1 MVFQKDYSLEEV
13 IASCLL
19 SDNEKRD
26 DEITSEDSTNDGET
40 SDIYN

>member
-1 MVFQKDYSLEEV
+1 MALQKDYSLEEV

-19 SDNEKRD
+19 SDNEKH